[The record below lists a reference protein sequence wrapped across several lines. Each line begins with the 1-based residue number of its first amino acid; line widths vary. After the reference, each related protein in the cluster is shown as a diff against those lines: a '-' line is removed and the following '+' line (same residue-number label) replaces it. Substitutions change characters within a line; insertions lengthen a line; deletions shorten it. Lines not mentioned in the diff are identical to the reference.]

1 MSKPWKG
8 PKRLFKGGAARRSRY
23 RDSPEE
29 CGICGA
35 PAGGPD
41 DGHVFRK
48 LYAPSLDEA
57 VRGAIESGDLDEI
70 RRLHGGPL
78 FSMMTVCAACLER
91 GNSDPEWARSITD
104 QMAEAGAT

>member
-23 RDSPEE
+23 RNSPEE

-41 DGHVFRK
+41 DGHVFK
-48 LYAPSLDEA
+48 TLYDPSLREGIEKAVEA
-57 VRGAIESGDLDEI
+57 GGLDGL
-70 RRLHGGPL
+70 RSLHEGPL
-78 FSMMTVCAACLER
+78 FSMMPVCAACLER

-104 QMAEAGAT
+104 QMAAAGAT